1 MPQQTRPVRWY
12 DLAFA
17 WIIAAVFLISAIWGT
32 VDGLGEMPLAGL
44 RRVSADPS
52 IAWPLALFVLY
63 ASIQL
68 SVARFRIRGPLLL
81 TSGALA
87 CAWAVMALY
96 VTPGPALGLAFLSVL
111 FYRQAKAAE
120 A

>member
-1 MPQQTRPVRWY
+1 MPLQTRPLRWF
-12 DLAFA
+12 DIAFA
-17 WIIAAVFLISAIWGT
+17 WVIAIVFLLSAIWGS
-32 VDGLGEMPLAGL
+32 VDGLGEMPLPGL

-52 IAWPLALFVLY
+52 VAWPLALFALC

-68 SVARFRIRGPLLL
+68 SVARFRIRGALLL

-96 VTPGPALGLAFLSVL
+96 VSPGPALGLAFLSAL

>member
-1 MPQQTRPVRWY
+1 MSQQSKFARWF
-12 DLAFA
+12 DLGFA
-17 WIIAAVFLISAIWGT
+17 WVNAAVFLFAAIWGT
-32 VDGLGEMPLAGL
+32 VDGLGEVPLPGL
-44 RRVSADPS
+44 RRISADLS

-63 ASIQL
+63 ASIQF
-68 SVARFRIRGPLLL
+68 SVARFRKRDQLLL

-96 VTPGPALGLAFLSVL
+96 VTPGPALGLAFLSAQ
-111 FYRQAKAAE
+111 FYRQARAAE